1 MRQLTAF
8 ATASAIPRLLRQS
21 LRPLGQ
27 TVAAVLLTGTVAT
40 QSLAAPREA
49 SADDEALVATLAQQF
64 ASGQVGGSILF
75 WNDRE
80 RRVGFRNLQRIY
92 PTRALPASPSPYPLG
107 ERLQDLGDL
116 TYTVDGERFTVADFL
131 AHESSIGVI
140 VVQAGDVV
148 LEHYAPGNDA
158 TSPWVSFSVTKSV
171 TSMLIG
177 AAVQDGF
184 IESVEEPAVHYL
196 PRLRGTSY
204 ESASI
209 EDVLHMASGV
219 AWNEDYADPR
229 SDVALAGGLN
239 GLDLQRYL
247 GGLPREHEPGTVF
260 NYNTG
265 ETNLVGEILRSA
277 IGNNAST
284 YLNAKIWQPFG
295 MQHDASWVI
304 SGPGAGELGGCCISA
319 TLRDYAR
326 IGLFA
331 LHDGVLPDGTRVLPE
346 DWIERST
353 RPSQGS
359 EGYGYLWWL
368 YDGNYAARGIFGQH
382 IRIDPVRDL
391 DIAVHSNA
399 PAAVG
404 TSYHE
409 HIDAAVD
416 AIRAAF
422 APTAVATNY
431 QEHLDAAVRAA
442 L

>member
-1 MRQLTAF
+1 MSNWRTLVVLITG
-8 ATASAIPRLLRQS
+8 AI
-21 LRPLGQ
+21 
-27 TVAAVLLTGTVAT
+27 AT
-40 QSLAAPREA
+40 QALAAQHEA
-49 SADDEALVATLAQQF
+49 ATDEEAIVATLAGQF
-64 ASGQVGGSILF
+64 ASGQIGGSILF
-75 WNDRE
+75 WSEQE
-80 RRVGFRNLQRIY
+80 RRIGFRNLQRIY
-92 PTRALPASPSPYPLG
+92 PTRALPASPSPHPLG
-107 ERLQDLGDL
+107 ERPQDLSSL
-116 TYTVDGERFTVADFL
+116 TYRVDGERFTVADFL

-140 VVQAGDVV
+140 VVQDGDVV
-148 LEHYAPGNDA
+148 LEHYASGNDA
-158 TSPWVSFSVTKSV
+158 TDPWVSFSVTKSV

-177 AAVQDGF
+177 AAVHDGF
-184 IESVEEPAVHYL
+184 IESVDEPAVHYL

-204 ESASI
+204 EGASI

-239 GLDLQRYL
+239 GLELQRYL
-247 GGLPREHEPGTVF
+247 GKLPQEHEPGTVF

-284 YLNAKIWQPFG
+284 YLNTKIWQPFG
-295 MQHDASWVI
+295 MEHDASWVI

-331 LHDGVLPDGTRVLPE
+331 LAGGVLPDGTRVLPGN
-346 DWIERST
+346 WMAAST

-368 YDGNYAARGIFGQH
+368 FDGHYAARGIFGQQ
-382 IRIDPVRDL
+382 IRIDPARDL
-391 DIAVHSNA
+391 VIAVHSNA

-404 TSYHE
+404 TPYHA
-409 HIDAAVD
+409 HIDAAID

-422 APTAVATNY
+422 
-431 QEHLDAAVRAA
+431 
-442 L
+442 